1 MEVYNLM
8 FKQKPREVGYWH
20 TCIYADNKEEAINKV
35 KEILKKEKYYKCKL
49 TKPIY
54 SQRTIWKQEE

>member
-1 MEVYNLM
+1 MEVYNFM
-8 FKQKPREVGYWH
+8 FKKELKEVGYWH
-20 TCIYADNKEEAINKV
+20 TCIYADNKEEAIKQV
-35 KEILKKEKYYKCKL
+35 KKMIKKDNYYKCKL